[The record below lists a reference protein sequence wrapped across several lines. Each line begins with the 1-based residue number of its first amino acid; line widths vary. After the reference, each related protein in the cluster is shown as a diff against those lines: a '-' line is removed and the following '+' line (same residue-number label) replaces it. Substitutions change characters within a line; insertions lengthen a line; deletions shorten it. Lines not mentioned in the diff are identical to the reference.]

1 MFFSQFGKIFSS
13 LGLTQDLFC
22 LGPDGLFFLRFLSW
36 RDAEKYVAQPDS
48 VGLVKFSISVQVVI
62 LFDILLAHLDLGGE
76 MGVGVGYV
84 FDANF

>member
-1 MFFSQFGKIFSS
+1 MDRVPSDVEEFINEELKE
-13 LGLTQDLFC
+13 
-22 LGPDGLFFLRFLSW
+22 PR

-48 VGLVKFSISVQVVI
+48 VGLFKFSISVQVVI